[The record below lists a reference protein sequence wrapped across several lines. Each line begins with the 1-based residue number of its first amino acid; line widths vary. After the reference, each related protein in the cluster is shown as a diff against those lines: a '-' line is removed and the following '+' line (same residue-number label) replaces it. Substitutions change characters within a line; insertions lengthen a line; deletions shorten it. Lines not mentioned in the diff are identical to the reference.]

1 MEGVGDLLR
10 QRHVPEGERH
20 VSVGTWRR
28 SQRRSGGGGVGGNTR
43 VGCRGRRRRLLPGG
57 GGVGRE
63 LEGGAEEAALH
74 LLVCGALWK
83 HQQRRVAVAQRE
95 IAVCGGQPEARVGGT
110 AHAHHVSQHGV
121 AASGTSVT

>member
-1 MEGVGDLLR
+1 MASGATHALDVAE
-10 QRHVPEGERH
+10 
-20 VSVGTWRR
+20 
-28 SQRRSGGGGVGGNTR
+28 GGGGCYLVGEGWGGR
-43 VGCRGRRRRLLPGG
+43 WRGGRGGEGG
-57 GGVGRE
+57 GGGGGGGRE
-63 LEGGAEEAALH
+63 VEGGAEEAALH

-95 IAVCGGQPEARVGGT
+95 IAVCGGEPDARVGGT